1 MIRAV
6 FRAAPEDFEVE
17 EDLGFAPDGQG
28 EHLLLWVEKR
38 GANTA
43 WVAGEL
49 ARWAGV
55 APAAVSWSGLKD
67 RHAVTRQWFGVHLPR
82 RTAPGDDPRI
92 AGAVVLAR
100 HWHGRKLRRGSHRG
114 NRFGIVLR
122 AVQGDREAADAALRS
137 IAAGGVPNAFGE
149 QRFGHAGGNVE
160 AARRWLAA
168 DRPARLPAHRRALL
182 LGAARAWLFNRVLAR
197 RVERGDWQ
205 RGIPG
210 DCFQLDGR
218 GSWFGPEPV
227 IDEVLQARLAG
238 GEIHATGP
246 LWGEGAS
253 PAGDAAAAIEAAVV
267 ADDPQLADGLCRFGL
282 RQERRALRVLPRD
295 LRWQWAGDGDGTCL
309 SLAFALPAGSY
320 ATALLAA
327 FAHLDNAA
335 AAAAGEDDG

>member
-1 MIRAV
+1 VIRAV
-6 FRAAPEDFEVE
+6 FRALPEDFEVE
-17 EDLGFAPDGQG
+17 EDLGFEPDGQG

-43 WVAGEL
+43 WVAGQL

-82 RTAPGDDPRI
+82 RVAPETGPDI
-92 AGAVVLAR
+92 EGAVVLAR

-114 NRFGIVLR
+114 NRFAIVLR
-122 AVQGDREAADAALRS
+122 AVEGDREGADATLRA

-149 QRFGHAGGNVE
+149 QRFGHGGGNVE
-160 AARRWLAA
+160 AARRWLSAA
-168 DRPARLPAHRRALL
+168 RRARLPPHRRALL
-182 LGAARAWLFNRVLAR
+182 LGAARAWLFNQVLAA
-197 RVERGDWQ
+197 RVGRGDWHQ
-205 RGIPG
+205 GIPG

-227 IDEVLQARLAG
+227 IDEVLRARLER

-253 PAGDAAAAIEAAVV
+253 PAGDQAAMIEAAVT
-267 ADDPQLADGLCRFGL
+267 AAEPQLAEGLSRFGL

-295 LRWQWAGDGDGTCL
+295 LRWRWADEGTGDTLAL
-309 SLAFALPAGSY
+309 SFALPAGAY
-320 ATALLAA
+320 ATAVLAA
-327 FAHLDNAA
+327 FAQFDNAA
-335 AAAAGEDDG
+335 AVADEGE

>member
-55 APAAVSWSGLKD
+55 APAAVSWSGMKD
-67 RHAVTRQWFGVHLPR
+67 RHAVTRQWFGIHLPR
-82 RTAPGDDPRI
+82 RIAPGDDLRI
-92 AGAVVLAR
+92 EGATVLAR

-122 AVQGDREAADAALRS
+122 AVQGDRAAADAALRS
-137 IAAGGVPNAFGE
+137 IAADGVPNAFGE
-149 QRFGHAGGNVE
+149 QRFGHGGGNVE

-168 DRPARLPAHRRALL
+168 PRPARLPAQRRALL
-182 LGAARAWLFNRVLAR
+182 LGAARAWLFNQVLAR

-205 RGIPG
+205 GGIAG

-218 GSWFGPEPV
+218 GSWFGPEAV
-227 IDEVLQARLAG
+227 VDEVLRARLAR

-246 LWGEGAS
+246 LWGEGPS
-253 PAGDAAAAIEAAVV
+253 PAAGEAAAIEAALV
-267 ADDPQLADGLCRFGL
+267 AAEPVLADGLARCGL
-282 RQERRALRVLPRD
+282 RQERRALRVRPAGLA
-295 LRWQWAGDGDGTCL
+295 WQWAGEGAATCL
-309 SLAFALPAGSY
+309 SLAFSLPAGSY
-320 ATALLAA
+320 ATAVLAA
-327 FAHLDNAA
+327 FARLENAA
-335 AAAAGEDDG
+335 ATVAGEED